1 MLFKERTKLESYEG
15 YSVAKLI
22 NETKE
27 KIDPKYKNQLR
38 FPTKDI
44 CYNYNVILD
53 RLTLIILI
61 YNLSSV
67 FPKDKTAN

>member
-1 MLFKERTKLESYEG
+1 MQKFLLFKRRMRLGSYEG

-38 FPTKDI
+38 FPTKTFAI
-44 CYNYNVILD
+44 IIMSS
-53 RLTLIILI
+53 LI
-61 YNLSSV
+61 
-67 FPKDKTAN
+67 D